1 MTARVL
7 TVIGHDA
14 RMQYRYGIYIAY
26 AFVLFFYLAVLVGAG
41 SYLPAWVPA
50 FIIFSDPAALGFFFL
65 GALMMLEKAE
75 GVRAA
80 LAVAPL
86 GAGTYLAGKV
96 VTLTA
101 MATLSSGLLVVVHGA
116 PNPLLL
122 IVTVALTSI
131 MYVGIGVPIA
141 LLFKTVN
148 GYLIGSSGF
157 LLPVIAPGLVALID
171 PTPVW
176 TMVLPATSQLKL
188 MLVATGSG
196 SATLAEIAF
205 MLAVCVIAAAGGLW
219 LAQRALVK
227 ELGR

>member
-1 MTARVL
+1 MSARL
-7 TVIGHDA
+7 ITLIGHDA
-14 RMQYRYGIYIAY
+14 RLQYRYGIYIAY
-26 AFVLFFYLAVLVGAG
+26 GFVLVFYVAVLVGAG
-41 SYLPAWVPA
+41 HFLPAWVPA

-86 GAGTYLAGKV
+86 GPGEYLAGKV

-101 MATLSSGLLVVVHGA
+101 MAVLSSAVLILFHGT
-116 PNPLLL
+116 PNPTLMLVS
-122 IVTVALTSI
+122 VTLTSI

-141 LLFKTVN
+141 LRFKTVN
-148 GYLIGSSGF
+148 GYLIGSSGL

-176 TMVLPATSQLKL
+176 TLVLPATSQLKL
-188 MLVATGSG
+188 MLVATGAGTASP
-196 SATLAEIAF
+196 AEVVF
-205 MLAVCVIAAAGGLW
+205 MLAVCAIAAAGGLW
-219 LAQRALVK
+219 LAHRALVR